1 VEITDIRIR
10 KVEDAGKLK
19 AIASITIAGEFAVH
33 DIKVVEGQ
41 SGLFMSMPSRKM
53 PGGDYKDIAH
63 PILSSTRNRIQELVL
78 EKYRTALG
86 EEGL

>member
-1 VEITDIRIR
+1 MDITDIRIR
-10 KVEDAGKLK
+10 KVADAGKLK

-78 EKYRTALG
+78 EKYRSISG